1 MRLFLVGNSTVLLE
15 VPRGPTILF
24 DPWFDAS
31 LWRTHPLPLRPP
43 ELEKCD
49 LMLVS
54 HGHLDHY
61 GPAAASLARRLGAT
75 LAGPPSVARR
85 ARSSGVES
93 VIALR
98 PGEEKEMRG
107 VTVTAMPADHPMA
120 PDPVGFLVEAGGR
133 RVYFSGD
140 TRRHPRLE
148 EALRER
154 APLDL
159 MLLQA
164 AHLRLFKDGMDW
176 RDAADLAVSLKCRV
190 AVPIHCQCRGKTKFD
205 AEGFSGRVSGAGV
218 RPVMLPNGTWVEIP

>member
-1 MRLFLVGNSTVLLE
+1 MRLYLVGNSTLFLE
-15 VPRGPTILF
+15 NGSVILF

-43 ELEKCD
+43 GVERCD

-61 GPAAASLARRLGAT
+61 GPAAALLARRLGAT

-85 ARSSGVES
+85 ARASGVES
-93 VIALR
+93 VVALR
-98 PGEEKEMRG
+98 PGEEREMGG
-107 VTVTAMPADHPMA
+107 VTVRATPADHPMV
-120 PDPVGFLVEAGGR
+120 PDPIGFLVETPTR
-133 RVYFSGD
+133 RIYFSGD

-148 EALRER
+148 ESLREH

-159 MLLQA
+159 MLLQS

-176 RDAADLAVSLKCRV
+176 RDAAALAADLKPRV
-190 AVPIHCQCRGKTKFD
+190 AVPIHYQCRGKTRFD
-205 AEGFSGRVSGAGV
+205 PRGFSDRVSKAGV
-218 RPVMLPNGTWVEIP
+218 RPAILSNGTWTDFP